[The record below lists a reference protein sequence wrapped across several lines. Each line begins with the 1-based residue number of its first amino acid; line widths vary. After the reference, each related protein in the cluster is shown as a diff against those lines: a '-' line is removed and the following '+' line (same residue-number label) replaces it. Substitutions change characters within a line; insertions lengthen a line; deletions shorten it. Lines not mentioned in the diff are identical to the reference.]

1 MGSVSRDM
9 YLFDNVWTWNSVFY
23 CLEITFF
30 RNFLDV
36 FVVFW
41 PMSSSFND
49 TSSPCKSKV
58 VGKVVG
64 SRPIGLVH
72 SLLVKNKFII
82 YYGFWPCL
90 NQKCSKSN
98 TLQIDVNNFGWL
110 VSIDHYWN

>member
-1 MGSVSRDM
+1 MGSVFRDI

-36 FVVFW
+36 SVVFW
-41 PMSSSFND
+41 LMSSSFD
-49 TSSPCKSKV
+49 GTSSPCKNKV

-72 SLLVKNKFII
+72 SLPVKKKF
-82 YYGFWPCL
+82 YYLLWFLAMSEP
-90 NQKCSKSN
+90 KCSKSN